1 MLVIRPAVVDALDD
15 TGAGRANSGH
25 PIFPVDGLAEVGP
38 KSGGQRFI
46 PTPEEAKP
54 PVELARM
61 EQPFLAPPH
70 PFFHAREY
78 VGDYGLLQA
87 ILDPYINAIHVS
99 LLRQRKESSQ
109 RTHGYLTLLS
119 DRLLLDGPFTL
130 SPGEKNAPVGCRCHA
145 GNAPEIMEQS
155 LFPSA

>member
-1 MLVIRPAVVDALDD
+1 
-15 TGAGRANSGH
+15 
-25 PIFPVDGLAEVGP
+25 
-38 KSGGQRFI
+38 
-46 PTPEEAKP
+46 
-54 PVELARM
+54 
-61 EQPFLAPPH
+61 
-70 PFFHAREY
+70 

-130 SPGEKNAPVGCRCHA
+130 SPGEKRTLLWDADAMLATH
-145 GNAPEIMEQS
+145 QKLWS
-155 LFPSA
+155 SPSSHLHEWWQAAFRNYVETSALTIRRSAAV